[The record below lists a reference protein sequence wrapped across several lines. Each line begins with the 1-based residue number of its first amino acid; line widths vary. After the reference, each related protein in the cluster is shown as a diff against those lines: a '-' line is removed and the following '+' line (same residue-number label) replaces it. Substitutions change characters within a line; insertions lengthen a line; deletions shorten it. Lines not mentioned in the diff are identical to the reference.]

1 MVSCRFSRASME
13 QEPRGDGYAVMQTPQ
28 SDIVQPGPA
37 PIPADHIR
45 LPERGF
51 AVSRGKALTVS
62 AVCWAAFA
70 GVVVMV
76 LGNGA
81 GWLDEPG
88 LLAART
94 GPEREFAGSALML
107 EIVRDVTA
115 MGGVFLRNLFAIA
128 AVVALLFLKLR
139 REAVLFAMT
148 VAGGWIANTA
158 VKALVGRE
166 RPQIV
171 PHLMEAGGE
180 SFPSGHSF
188 NSAVVYIAMALAF
201 AALSRR
207 HAVRYTLIGSAMA
220 LSALIAWSRVLLG
233 VHFPSDVLAGWLGG
247 AGWAFLAAAVL
258 YKPARAAADSETARN
273 LDPIA
278 HRSAPA
284 ELSASGSPPRALS
297 GGS

>member
-1 MVSCRFSRASME
+1 MFSFKVGGALRNTSGA
-13 QEPRGDGYAVMQTPQ
+13 PLVTHVMQTTQ
-28 SDIVQPGPA
+28 SDIVQADEA
-37 PIPADHIR
+37 PIPAESVR

-51 AVSRGKALTVS
+51 AVSRGKALVVS
-62 AVCWAAFA
+62 VVCWTAFA
-70 GVVVMV
+70 AVVAMV

-94 GPEREFAGSALML
+94 GPERAFAGSALML
-107 EIVRDVTA
+107 EIVRDVTS
-115 MGGVFLRNLFAIA
+115 MGGIFLRNLFAIG

-158 VKALVGRE
+158 VKLLVGRE

-171 PHLMEAGGE
+171 PHLMEAGGD

-201 AALSRR
+201 ASLSRR
-207 HAVRYTLIGSAMA
+207 HSVRYVLIGSAMV

-247 AGWAFLAAAVL
+247 AGWAFLAAALL
-258 YKPARAAADSETARN
+258 YKPARAAADSGTAEK
-273 LDPIA
+273 LDPTQ
-278 HRSAPA
+278 HS
-284 ELSASGSPPRALS
+284 
-297 GGS
+297 